1 MPIQLIKDTVNIDFV
16 GYRKFA
22 YALTSLLVIVGI
34 IAIIANK
41 GLSYGVDFAGGVMVQ
56 IEFKNEVSDE
66 EVKGA
71 LKDIEMPGLIVQKIG
86 EDNRHYLLRFSASE
100 SGHKNLRQD
109 LNRALKES
117 FQGNEVEITRLEMV
131 GPKVGS
137 ELRDMAVEAVFYS
150 ILLIT
155 VYISGRFEHN
165 WFTAAGIAVLL
176 WGVIFVLDFLSTQ
189 FGIVLFNKMY
199 AICFALVVTL
209 VLAWKVK
216 LNYSL
221 GALLSLIHDVLITIG
236 LLTLF
241 HKEIDLNVIAA
252 LLTLVGY
259 SLNDTIVVYDR
270 IRENITNVA
279 KQGGTKPT
287 IGEIINLSANQT
299 LSRTLMTSITTLA
312 ACLSLYLLGGSVI
325 NDFALTMLIGVIVGT
340 YSSIFIAS
348 PIIMA
353 FGDIDLYI
361 NQQKKDED
369 FEKPGAHGV
378 V

>member
-1 MPIQLIKDTVNIDFV
+1 MPIQLIKPTVNIDFV
-16 GYRKFA
+16 GYRKIA
-22 YALTSLLVIVGI
+22 YILTSLVMLIGIFAIVM
-34 IAIIANK
+34 NK

-56 IEFKNEVSDE
+56 IEFKNPVSGD
-66 EVKGA
+66 EVKSA
-71 LKDIEMPGLIVQKIG
+71 LKDIEMPGLIVQKIDD
-86 EDNRHYLLRFSASE
+86 DNNHYLLRFSASE

-109 LNRALKES
+109 LNKTLQES
-117 FQGNEVEITRLEMV
+117 FSDNQVEITRLEMV

-176 WGVIFVLDFLSTQ
+176 WGIIFILDFLSTQ
-189 FGIVLFNKMY
+189 FNIVLFNKMY

-209 VLAWKVK
+209 ILSWKAK

-221 GALLSLIHDVLITIG
+221 GALLSLIHDVLVTLG

-241 HKEIDLNVIAA
+241 GKEIDLNVIAA

-259 SLNDTIVVYDR
+259 SLNDTIIVYDR
-270 IRENITNVA
+270 IRENISLIQ
-279 KQGGTKPT
+279 KQDKKPS
-287 IGEIINLSANQT
+287 IGEVINLSANQT
-299 LSRTLMTSITTLA
+299 LARTLMTSLTTLA

-325 NDFALTMLIGVIVGT
+325 NDFALTMLIGIIVGS
-340 YSSIFIAS
+340 YSSIFVAS
-348 PIIMA
+348 PILMA

-361 NQQKKDED
+361 NQQAKDVEI
-369 FEKPGAHGV
+369 EKPGAHGV

>member
-1 MPIQLIKDTVNIDFV
+1 MAIQLIKDTVNIDFV

-22 YALTSLLVIVGI
+22 YALTSLLIIVGV
-34 IAIIANK
+34 IAIIVNK
-41 GLSYGVDFAGGVMVQ
+41 GLNYGVDFAGGVMVQ

-86 EDNRHYLLRFSASE
+86 EDNHHYLLRFSASE

-117 FQGNEVEITRLEMV
+117 FQGNEVEISRLEMV

-176 WGVIFVLDFLSTQ
+176 WGVIFVLDFLSTR

-199 AICFALVVTL
+199 AIGIALVITL

-241 HKEIDLNVIAA
+241 GKEIDLNVIAA

-270 IRENITNVA
+270 IRENITKA
-279 KQGGTKPT
+279 AREGGAKPT
-287 IGEIINLSANQT
+287 IGDVINLSANQT

>member
-1 MPIQLIKDTVNIDFV
+1 MPIQLIKDSVNIDFV
-16 GYRKFA
+16 GYRKIA
-22 YALTSLLVIVGI
+22 YTLTSLLI
-34 IAIIANK
+34 IIGFLAIIMNK
-41 GLSYGVDFAGGVMVQ
+41 GLNYGVDFAGGVMVQ

-86 EDNRHYLLRFSASE
+86 EDNHHYLLRFSASE

-109 LNRALKES
+109 LNKALQES

-176 WGVIFVLDFLSTQ
+176 WGIIFILDFLSSQ
-189 FGIVLFNKMY
+189 FGIVLFNKIY

-209 VLAWKVK
+209 ILAWKVK

-221 GALLSLIHDVLITIG
+221 GTLLSLIHDVFITLG

-241 HKEIDLNVIAA
+241 GKEIDLNVIAA

-259 SLNDTIVVYDR
+259 SLNDTIVIYDR
-270 IRENITNVA
+270 IRENIAKVA
-279 KQGGTKPT
+279 KQSVKPT
-287 IGEIINLSANQT
+287 IGEVINMSANQT
-299 LSRTLMTSITTLA
+299 LSRTLMTSLTTLA
-312 ACLSLYLLGGSVI
+312 ACLSLYILGGSVI
-325 NDFALTMLIGVIVGT
+325 NDFALTMLIGIIVGS
-340 YSSIFIAS
+340 YSSIFVAS
-348 PIIMA
+348 PILMA

-361 NQQKKDED
+361 NQQKKEED

>member
-1 MPIQLIKDTVNIDFV
+1 MPIQLIKDSVNIDFV
-16 GYRKFA
+16 GYRKIA
-22 YALTSLLVIVGI
+22 YTLTSLLI
-34 IAIIANK
+34 IIGFLAIIMNK
-41 GLSYGVDFAGGVMVQ
+41 GLNYGVDFAGGVMVQ

-86 EDNRHYLLRFSASE
+86 EDNHHYLLRFSASE

-109 LNRALKES
+109 LNKALQES

-176 WGVIFVLDFLSTQ
+176 WGIIFILDFLSSQ
-189 FGIVLFNKMY
+189 FGIVLFNKIY

-209 VLAWKVK
+209 ILAWKVK

-221 GALLSLIHDVLITIG
+221 GTLLSLIHDVFITLG

-241 HKEIDLNVIAA
+241 GKEIDLNVIAA

-259 SLNDTIVVYDR
+259 SLNDTIVIYDR
-270 IRENITNVA
+270 IRENIAKVA
-279 KQGGTKPT
+279 KQSVKPT
-287 IGEIINLSANQT
+287 IGEVINMSANQT
-299 LSRTLMTSITTLA
+299 LSRTLMTSFTTLA
-312 ACLSLYLLGGSVI
+312 ACLSLYILGGSVI
-325 NDFALTMLIGVIVGT
+325 NDFALTMLIGIIVGS
-340 YSSIFIAS
+340 YSSIFVAS
-348 PIIMA
+348 PILMA

-361 NQQKKDED
+361 NQQKKEED

>member
-270 IRENITNVA
+270 IRENITNAA

>member
-1 MPIQLIKDTVNIDFV
+1 MPVQLIKDTVNIDFV

-22 YALTSLLVIVGI
+22 YALTSLLIIVGI

-41 GLSYGVDFAGGVMVQ
+41 GLNYGVDFAGGVMVQ

-86 EDNRHYLLRFSASE
+86 EDNHHYLLRFSASE

-109 LNRALKES
+109 LNKALKES
-117 FQGNEVEITRLEMV
+117 FQGNEVEISRLEMV

-176 WGVIFVLDFLSTQ
+176 WGIIFILDFLSTQ

-221 GALLSLIHDVLITIG
+221 GALLSLIHDVLITLG
-236 LLTLF
+236 LLTLLG
-241 HKEIDLNVIAA
+241 KEIDLNVIAA

-270 IRENITNVA
+270 IRENIANAA
-279 KQGGTKPT
+279 KQSPKPT
-287 IGEIINLSANQT
+287 IAEVINLSANQT

-312 ACLSLYLLGGSVI
+312 ACLSLYILGGSVI
-325 NDFALTMLIGVIVGT
+325 NDFALTILIGVIVGT

-353 FGDIDLYI
+353 FGDINLYI

-369 FEKPGAHGV
+369 FEKPGVHGV

>member
-1 MPIQLIKDTVNIDFV
+1 MPIQLVKDTVNIDFV
-16 GYRKFA
+16 GYRKIA
-22 YALTSLLVIVGI
+22 YALTSLLII
-34 IAIIANK
+34 ISAIAIIMNK
-41 GLSYGVDFAGGVMVQ
+41 GLNYGVDFAGGVMVQ

-66 EVKGA
+66 DVKGA

-86 EDNRHYLLRFSASE
+86 EDNHHYLLRFSASE

-109 LNRALKES
+109 LNKALQES
-117 FQGNEVEITRLEMV
+117 FEGNEVEITRLEMV

-165 WFTAAGIAVLL
+165 WFTSAGIAVLL
-176 WGVIFVLDFLSTQ
+176 WGVIFILDFLSTQ

-241 HKEIDLNVIAA
+241 GKEIDLNVIAA

-259 SLNDTIVVYDR
+259 SLNDTIVIYDR
-270 IRENITNVA
+270 IRENIASVTKNGVA
-279 KQGGTKPT
+279 KPT
-287 IGEIINLSANQT
+287 IAEVINLSANQT

-325 NDFALTMLIGVIVGT
+325 NDFALTMLIGIIVGS

>member
-1 MPIQLIKDTVNIDFV
+1 MPIQLIKPTVNIDFV
-16 GYRKFA
+16 GYRKIA
-22 YALTSLLVIVGI
+22 YILTSLVMLIGIFAIVM
-34 IAIIANK
+34 NK

-56 IEFKNEVSDE
+56 IEFKNPVSDD
-66 EVKGA
+66 EVKSA
-71 LKDIEMPGLIVQKIG
+71 LKDIEMPGLIVQKIDD
-86 EDNRHYLLRFSASE
+86 DNNHYLLRFSASE

-109 LNRALKES
+109 LNKTLQES
-117 FQGNEVEITRLEMV
+117 FSNNQVEITRLEMV

-176 WGVIFVLDFLSTQ
+176 WGIIFILDFLSTQ
-189 FGIVLFNKMY
+189 FNIVLFNKMY

-209 VLAWKVK
+209 ILSWKAK

-221 GALLSLIHDVLITIG
+221 GALLSLIHDVLVTLG

-241 HKEIDLNVIAA
+241 GKEIDLNVIAA

-259 SLNDTIVVYDR
+259 SLNDTIIVYDR
-270 IRENITNVA
+270 IRENISLIQ
-279 KQGGTKPT
+279 KQDKKPS
-287 IGEIINLSANQT
+287 IGEVINLSANQT
-299 LSRTLMTSITTLA
+299 LARTLMTSLTTLA

-325 NDFALTMLIGVIVGT
+325 NDFALTMLIGIIVGS
-340 YSSIFIAS
+340 YSSIFVAS
-348 PIIMA
+348 PILMA
-353 FGDIDLYI
+353 FGDIDLYVS
-361 NQQKKDED
+361 QQAKGEEI
-369 FEKPGAHGV
+369 EKPGAHGV

>member
-1 MPIQLIKDTVNIDFV
+1 MPIQLIKDSVNIDFV
-16 GYRKFA
+16 GYRKIA
-22 YALTSLLVIVGI
+22 YTLTSLLI
-34 IAIIANK
+34 IIGFLAIIMNK
-41 GLSYGVDFAGGVMVQ
+41 GLNYGVDFAGGVMVQ

-86 EDNRHYLLRFSASE
+86 EDNHHYLLRFSASE

-109 LNRALKES
+109 LNKALQES

-176 WGVIFVLDFLSTQ
+176 WGIIFILDFLSSQ
-189 FGIVLFNKMY
+189 FGIVLFNKIY

-209 VLAWKVK
+209 ILAWKVK

-221 GALLSLIHDVLITIG
+221 GTLLSLIHDVFITLG

-241 HKEIDLNVIAA
+241 SKEIDLNVIAA

-259 SLNDTIVVYDR
+259 SLNDTIVIYDR
-270 IRENITNVA
+270 IRENIAKVA
-279 KQGGTKPT
+279 KQSVKPT
-287 IGEIINLSANQT
+287 IGEVINMSANQT
-299 LSRTLMTSITTLA
+299 LSRTLMTSFTTLA
-312 ACLSLYLLGGSVI
+312 ACLSLYILGGSVI
-325 NDFALTMLIGVIVGT
+325 NDFALTMLIGIIVGS
-340 YSSIFIAS
+340 YSSIFVAS
-348 PIIMA
+348 PILMA

-361 NQQKKDED
+361 NQQKKEED

>member
-1 MPIQLIKDTVNIDFV
+1 MPIQLIKDSVNIDFV
-16 GYRKFA
+16 GYRKIA
-22 YALTSLLVIVGI
+22 YTLTSLLI
-34 IAIIANK
+34 IIGFLAIIMNK
-41 GLSYGVDFAGGVMVQ
+41 GLNYGVDFAGGVMVQ
-56 IEFKNEVSDE
+56 IKFKNEVSDE

-86 EDNRHYLLRFSASE
+86 EDNHHYLLRFSASE

-109 LNRALKES
+109 LNIALQES

-176 WGVIFVLDFLSTQ
+176 WGIIFILDFLSSQ
-189 FGIVLFNKMY
+189 FGIVLFNKIY

-209 VLAWKVK
+209 ILAWKVK

-221 GALLSLIHDVLITIG
+221 GTLLSLIHDVFITLG

-241 HKEIDLNVIAA
+241 GKEIDLNVIAA

-259 SLNDTIVVYDR
+259 SLNDTIVIYDR
-270 IRENITNVA
+270 IRENIAKVA
-279 KQGGTKPT
+279 KQSVKPT
-287 IGEIINLSANQT
+287 IGEVINMSANQT
-299 LSRTLMTSITTLA
+299 LSRTLMTSFTTLA
-312 ACLSLYLLGGSVI
+312 ACLSLYILGGSVI
-325 NDFALTMLIGVIVGT
+325 NDFALTMLIGIIVGS
-340 YSSIFIAS
+340 YSSIFVAS
-348 PIIMA
+348 PILMA

-361 NQQKKDED
+361 NQQKKEED